1 MSSSVSAC
9 HAGRVALITGGAS
22 GVGKATA
29 RLLAGAGASVV
40 LTDVNED
47 AGHAV
52 AAEIGGNALFVRH
65 DVTSEADW
73 AAVIAKAQERFG
85 ALDVLVNNAGILEP
99 GDVETQ
105 TLESW
110 HRLLR
115 VNADSVFLGTRA
127 GVAAM
132 KARGG
137 AIVNVASI
145 SSWMPVDGYCGYSAS
160 KAAVAAVTRS
170 AALHCRKRGY
180 AVRVNS
186 VHPDGI
192 WTPMMEASTRAV
204 APGVRA
210 EHVLF
215 DPKHNPKGRACR
227 PEEVA
232 AVISFLAS
240 DDARAISGAEMRV
253 DNAILG
259 MGL

>member
-1 MSSSVSAC
+1 MSTSASPRQ
-9 HAGRVALITGGAS
+9 AGKVALVTGGAS

-29 RLLAGAGASVV
+29 LLLASEGASVV
-40 LTDVNED
+40 LTDVNEE
-47 AGHAV
+47 GGRAV
-52 AAEIGGNALFVRH
+52 AAAIGSQALFVRH
-65 DVTSEADW
+65 DVASEEDW
-73 AAVIAKAQERFG
+73 AAVLAQARERFG
-85 ALDVLVNNAGILEP
+85 ALDVLVNNAGILAP
-99 GDVETQ
+99 GDIESQ
-105 TLESW
+105 TLDSW

-115 VNADSVFLGTRA
+115 VNADSVFLGTQA
-127 GVAAM
+127 GVKAM
-132 KARGG
+132 KERGG
-137 AIVNVASI
+137 SIVNVASV
-145 SSWMPVDGYCGYSAS
+145 SSWMPIDGYCGYAAS

-192 WTPMMEASTRAV
+192 WTPMMEESTRAI

-215 DPKHNPKGRACR
+215 DPKRNPKGRACR

-232 AVISFLAS
+232 ATIAFLAS
-240 DDARAISGAEMRV
+240 DDARAISGAELRV